1 MASVVEALRRVKD
14 DPARVLRAE
23 QVEAACRAA
32 KYEDWRERTLGPVQ
46 TVQAMAVQALHGN
59 APIGEVVRLHKGVFT
74 GPAFCRAR
82 KRLPLQVLLRLFH
95 EQHRWAMRTIAG
107 PADAAAGGGDGGV
120 WRGHRTWLND
130 STGFS
135 MPDTPELQEYF
146 GQPSNQKPG
155 CGFPVCR
162 TLMLFDWHSVMLM
175 DFIPAPLDTG
185 EGALAP
191 LTHPSM
197 RTGDVVISDS
207 NFGTFGQVAL
217 QMESGLHALCEVQVG
232 REVSFNWR
240 TPRPGAELVR
250 KIGRRDQVVRWRKP
264 EQCPAWMDAR
274 QFEALPE
281 SITVREV
288 RVKLRDPGSRKREV
302 TLVTTLLDEKK
313 YPAGDLAELY
323 ARRWRIEDSIRTLK
337 HTLRLDVLRCKSVH
351 GVLKE
356 LVTIALVYNMVRMV
370 MLDAAER
377 QGVTPDR
384 ISFID
389 ALRWW
394 RWAGP
399 AEPLPILRT
408 NPLRPNRHEP
418 RVRKRR
424 AKAYPLMHEPRSVL
438 KARLRS
444 KPGQRAK

>member
-14 DPARVLRAE
+14 DPARVLKAE
-23 QVEAACRAA
+23 QIEAACRGAG
-32 KYEDWRERTLGPVQ
+32 YGNWRERTLGPVQ
-46 TVQAMAVQALHGN
+46 TVQAMALQALHGN
-59 APIGEVVRLHKGVFT
+59 APIGEVVRLHQGVFT

-82 KRLPLQVLLRLFH
+82 KRLPLEVMLALFH
-95 EQHRWAMRTIAG
+95 EQHRWAMRTIVGSVQARS
-107 PADAAAGGGDGGV
+107 ASGGV

-146 GQPSNQKPG
+146 GQSSRQKLG

-191 LTHPSM
+191 LTHPSV
-197 RTGDVVISDS
+197 RAGDIVISDS
-207 NFGTFGQVAL
+207 NFGTFGQIGL
-217 QMESGLHALCEVQVG
+217 QQVRNLHALCEVQVS

-240 TPRPGAELVR
+240 TPRRGAELVR
-250 KIGRRDQVVRWRKP
+250 KVSRYDQIVRWRKP
-264 EQCPAWMDAR
+264 PSRPAWMDAR
-274 QFEALPE
+274 QFEELPE
-281 SITVREV
+281 SIEVREV
-288 RVKLRDPGSRKREV
+288 RARLRDRGSRKREV
-302 TLVTTLLDEKK
+302 ILVTTLLDEKR
-313 YPAGDLAELY
+313 YPAHALAELY
-323 ARRWRIEDSIRTLK
+323 GRRWRIEDSIRTLK
-337 HTLRLDVLRCKSVH
+337 HTLKLDVLRCKSVH

-356 LVTIALVYNMVRMV
+356 LVAIALVYNMVRAV
-370 MLDAAER
+370 MLDAAR
-377 QGVTPDR
+377 LQRVTPDR

-394 RWAGP
+394 RCTHSDT
-399 AEPLPILRT
+399 PIPTLRV
-408 NPLRPNRHEP
+408 NPHRPNRHEP

-438 KARLRS
+438 KARLLGRL
-444 KPGQRAK
+444 PPHAK

>member
-1 MASVVEALRRVKD
+1 MASVVEALRRVKG
-14 DPARVLRAE
+14 DPARVLKTDQIE
-23 QVEAACRAA
+23 SACRSAG
-32 KYEDWRERTLGPVQ
+32 YEAWRDRTLGPVA
-46 TVQAMAVQALHGN
+46 TVRAMAVQALHGN

-82 KRLPLQVLLRLFH
+82 KRLPLQVMLALFH
-95 EQHRWAMRTIAG
+95 EQHGWIMQTITKS
-107 PADAAAGGGDGGV
+107 ADAAGR

-146 GQPSNQKPG
+146 GQPSRQKPG

-162 TLMLFDWHSVMLM
+162 ALMLFDWYSVMLM

-197 RTGDVVISDS
+197 TEGDIVLSDS
-207 NFGTFGQVAL
+207 NFGTFGQIAL
-217 QMESGLHALCEVQVG
+217 QMGRGLHALCEVQVS
-232 REVSFNWR
+232 REVSFDWR
-240 TPRPGAELVR
+240 KPRSGAELVR
-250 KIGRRDQVVRWRKP
+250 KISRRDQIVRWLKP
-264 EQCPAWMDAR
+264 EQRPAWMDAR

-288 RVKLRDPGSRKREV
+288 RVRLRDQGSRKREV

-313 YPAGDLAELY
+313 YPARALAELY
-323 ARRWRIEDSIRTLK
+323 GRRWRIEDSIRTLK
-337 HTLRLDVLRCKSVH
+337 HTLKLDVLRCTSVH

-377 QGVTPDR
+377 QKVTPDR

-399 AEPLPILRT
+399 DEPIPILRI
-408 NPLRPNRHEP
+408 NPLRPGRHEP

-438 KARLRS
+438 KARLHA
-444 KPGQRAK
+444 KPEKRAK

>member
-1 MASVVEALRRVKD
+1 MASIVEALRRVKG
-14 DPARVLRAE
+14 DPARVLSVE
-23 QVEAACRAA
+23 HIEAACRNAA
-32 KYEDWRERTLGPVQ
+32 YEDWRDRTLGPVA
-46 TVQAMAVQALHGN
+46 TVRAMAVQALHGN
-59 APIGEVVRLHKGVFT
+59 APIGEVVRVHRGAFT

-82 KRLPLQVLLRLFH
+82 KRLPLEVLLRLFH
-95 EQHRWAMRTIAG
+95 QQHNWATQAMAESD
-107 PADAAAGGGDGGV
+107 DAAAQGM

-135 MPDTPELQEYF
+135 MPDTRELHEYF
-146 GQPSNQKPG
+146 GQSSNQKPG

-162 TLMLFDWHSVMLM
+162 ALMLFDWRSVMLM
-175 DFIPAPLDTG
+175 DFIPAPLHTG

-191 LTHPSM
+191 LTHRSM
-197 RTGDVVISDS
+197 KAGDIVVSDS
-207 NFGTFGQVAL
+207 NFGTFGQIAL
-217 QMESGLHALCEVQVG
+217 QQTCGLHALCEVQVS
-232 REVSFNWR
+232 REVWFDR
-240 TPRPGAELVR
+240 RQQRPGGELV
-250 KIGRRDQVVRWRKP
+250 KKFGRRDQIVRWRKP
-264 EQCPAWMDAR
+264 PSRPQWMDVR

-288 RVKLRDPGSRKREV
+288 RVKLRDQGSRKREV
-302 TLVTTLLDEKK
+302 TLITTLLDQVK
-313 YPAGDLAELY
+313 YPARDLAELY
-323 ARRWRIEDSIRTLK
+323 GRRWRIEDSIRTLK
-337 HTLRLDVLRCKSVH
+337 HTLKLDVLRCKSVH

-377 QGVTPDR
+377 QKVTPDR

-394 RWAGP
+394 RWTGP
-399 AEPLPILRT
+399 DEPVPTLLI

-424 AKAYPLMHEPRSVL
+424 AKAYPLMHQPRTVL
-438 KARLRS
+438 KKRMRCRQS
-444 KPGQRAK
+444 SRAK